1 MISSLKNKD
10 QNRKKMNIQEE
21 VEVKVARLLS
31 MVCNDKTDPETYKF
45 VFAKL
50 TRMAISGTLPANCRQ
65 QK

>member
-1 MISSLKNKD
+1 
-10 QNRKKMNIQEE
+10 MNIQEE